1 MAEGSKGSFGDR
13 IRNIPFVREAA
24 AFIAGSAIVGGA
36 AHHEGVKSGEV
47 SGYSAGEE
55 AGLNAGKKIAAEKA
69 ASEKK
74 EQDIV
79 AEQKEKEGQDIL
91 AKAYNS
97 QFSRAKIKLDS
108 SKVND
113 PANIREINENNLK
126 KLAEEIV
133 GNSSKWL
140 KYPDVYSG
148 YLLADLSDNF
158 TKEEIREMA
167 KNIPDFPQLVS
178 GQIAERVQSL
188 RVSRRSKRFEEQQG
202 HIFSPEEI
210 KDNKEYNL
218 ALTEHIIKIQKLL

>member
-97 QFSRAKIKLDS
+97 QFSQAKLKLELSFID
-108 SKVND
+108 D
-113 PANIREINENNLK
+113 PVEIQEMNKKNLK
-126 KLAEEIV
+126 QLAKEIV

-140 KYPDVYSG
+140 KYPDTYSG

-167 KNIPDFPQLVS
+167 KNIPDFFQLVT
-178 GQIAERVQSL
+178 GQIAQRLEAL
-188 RVSRRSKRFEEQQG
+188 RKFKSAQRIEVKQG
-202 HIFSPEEI
+202 HTFSPDEI
-210 KDNKEYNL
+210 KSDEEYIGNL
-218 ALTEHIIKIQKLL
+218 TADIIKMQNLL